1 MAFIKKFIDGFKTK
15 NQEQNYNI
23 LHENLSILEVEKK
36 LKRSNEL
43 ANIANKTTD
52 RDEFYRS
59 INEIKGILRE
69 LSKYEGE
76 LPFIGSPS
84 ADLRNLERMEKSQI
98 ELLEKRI
105 EESQEEQEKNYLYPR
120 TKNCAY
126 DEPTIFTLKENG
138 NIEENIIL
146 EKDRETDNTFRK
158 ETICI
163 KRKNIVIDG
172 LDTYFVEAGMFVIDK
187 DKASIGMIQRVFKIG
202 FNRAVRIMDQLAQA
216 GVVGEEEGTKP
227 RKILMS
233 MDMFTQY
240 IEECEE
246 CQSTQKESGIEEL
259 SPVDVA
265 WCLKDRF
272 NIDIEYL
279 NDGKALKNL
288 RNIIIPSETDEK
300 QIEIITILLKF
311 NSPKTM
317 NLILIDDSVINYSI
331 YNGVPQLLIPVIT
344 DKNKIDSI
352 ADWCY
357 AEMRERI
364 NKFIDNRVKNI
375 DSFNKK
381 TAENTLP
388 RIICIVNEAN
398 EFLKYISTPLERLF
412 MNSNMVGIYFILFSR
427 FSLKSLSLGIIGEL
441 LEVSTADKLKILL
454 SKNESANYKQSMTR
468 NFDDMGGHQ
477 FEHFCADIL
486 RKNGFENVE
495 VTQGSGDHGIDILAE
510 KDDIT
515 YAIQCKRYDKP
526 IGNDAVQQAIAG
538 KGFYHRDIA
547 VVMTNRNF
555 TPQAIEEAK
564 ALGVK
569 LWDRDRLNKM
579 IGRGKIVP
587 VQDKDG
593 D

>member
-1 MAFIKKFIDGFKTK
+1 MWYVRQYGSTNEEATKMAFIKKFIDGFKTK
-15 NQEQNYNI
+15 NQEQNYNT

-59 INEIKGILRE
+59 
-69 LSKYEGE
+69 
-76 LPFIGSPS
+76 
-84 ADLRNLERMEKSQI
+84 
-98 ELLEKRI
+98 
-105 EESQEEQEKNYLYPR
+105 
-120 TKNCAY
+120 
-126 DEPTIFTLKENG
+126 
-138 NIEENIIL
+138 
-146 EKDRETDNTFRK
+146 
-158 ETICI
+158 
-163 KRKNIVIDG
+163 
-172 LDTYFVEAGMFVIDK
+172 
-187 DKASIGMIQRVFKIG
+187 
-202 FNRAVRIMDQLAQA
+202 
-216 GVVGEEEGTKP
+216 
-227 RKILMS
+227 
-233 MDMFTQY
+233 
-240 IEECEE
+240 
-246 CQSTQKESGIEEL
+246 
-259 SPVDVA
+259 
-265 WCLKDRF
+265 
-272 NIDIEYL
+272 
-279 NDGKALKNL
+279 
-288 RNIIIPSETDEK
+288 
-300 QIEIITILLKF
+300 
-311 NSPKTM
+311 
-317 NLILIDDSVINYSI
+317 
-331 YNGVPQLLIPVIT
+331 
-344 DKNKIDSI
+344 
-352 ADWCY
+352 
-357 AEMRERI
+357 I

-579 IGRGKIVP
+579 IGRGKIAP

>member
-59 INEIKGILRE
+59 
-69 LSKYEGE
+69 
-76 LPFIGSPS
+76 
-84 ADLRNLERMEKSQI
+84 
-98 ELLEKRI
+98 
-105 EESQEEQEKNYLYPR
+105 
-120 TKNCAY
+120 
-126 DEPTIFTLKENG
+126 
-138 NIEENIIL
+138 
-146 EKDRETDNTFRK
+146 
-158 ETICI
+158 
-163 KRKNIVIDG
+163 
-172 LDTYFVEAGMFVIDK
+172 
-187 DKASIGMIQRVFKIG
+187 
-202 FNRAVRIMDQLAQA
+202 
-216 GVVGEEEGTKP
+216 
-227 RKILMS
+227 
-233 MDMFTQY
+233 
-240 IEECEE
+240 
-246 CQSTQKESGIEEL
+246 
-259 SPVDVA
+259 
-265 WCLKDRF
+265 
-272 NIDIEYL
+272 
-279 NDGKALKNL
+279 
-288 RNIIIPSETDEK
+288 
-300 QIEIITILLKF
+300 
-311 NSPKTM
+311 
-317 NLILIDDSVINYSI
+317 
-331 YNGVPQLLIPVIT
+331 
-344 DKNKIDSI
+344 
-352 ADWCY
+352 
-357 AEMRERI
+357 I

-579 IGRGKIVP
+579 IGRGKIAP